1 MLGLEVSVRLILV
14 SLGSLHSLQGV
25 QLEMINAIMNN
36 DAKIDFVVFM
46 FVGFCL
52 ENRIKYIEINLYDK
66 LLIY

>member
-1 MLGLEVSVRLILV
+1 MLGLEVSDRLILV

-46 FVGFCL
+46 FVGFCWIIGL
-52 ENRIKYIEINLYDK
+52 NI
-66 LLIY
+66 LILVYMTNY